1 MVEINKYKLVG
12 ENTKSLKYQSKNVK
26 YSNSFQ
32 YFLKEKSKNYL
43 INKMENKFKHLKVL
57 LDIRLFC
64 LL

>member
-32 YFLKEKSKNYL
+32 YF
-43 INKMENKFKHLKVL
+43 
-57 LDIRLFC
+57 
-64 LL
+64 